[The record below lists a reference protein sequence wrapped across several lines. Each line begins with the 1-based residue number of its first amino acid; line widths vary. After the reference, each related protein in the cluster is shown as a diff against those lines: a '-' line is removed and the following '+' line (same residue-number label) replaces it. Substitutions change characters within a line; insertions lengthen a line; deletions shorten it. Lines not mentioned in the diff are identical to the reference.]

1 MVNVALDESDGIL
14 EYETSLAKQQ
24 TWVKFKTGEIDE
36 KILMENIKK
45 RTGYNNL
52 YVQNK
57 N

>member
-24 TWVKFKTGEIDE
+24 TWVKFNPGEIDE